1 MDEGANKKYV
11 LIKSMA
17 DRSRNVRALT
27 LAVSTMHNYYR
38 ASIALFMIIAL
49 TIYSLLVV

>member
-27 LAVSTMHNYYR
+27 LAVSTMHNY
-38 ASIALFMIIAL
+38 SIIVLALL
-49 TIYSLLVV
+49 YL